1 MANQSFAAQL
11 SKEKRNF
18 LLIFVS
24 IAGGIITFAPYARN
38 LYYDQYLA
46 GFNLTNTQLGMLGSF
61 YGILCLISYI
71 PSGFLADRFSA
82 KTMLFVSFIGMAVAT
97 AWQGMKPGFTGLVC
111 VYALYGVFTTLTF
124 WSPFLKFIRLLGT
137 SEEQGSMYGISE
149 GTRWL
154 FNAVVGFFCL
164 WFMGLFA
171 NKVMGLQGLLWLI
184 AAVYV
189 VIGFVIL
196 WLVPSFKD
204 AGGEKESI
212 NLKDMVKVVKIPG
225 VWLVGLLTCAI
236 YSIFVAANMYFG
248 PYYSNILDIDTTLTS
263 SLAIVKNYLVAG
275 IGTIIFGVISDRY
288 AKKRGGGSSRTPMII
303 VCFCILIV
311 LMAVLMFSASNAIF
325 SVVLT
330 LVITFVFCGTR
341 GICYATLDE
350 GKIPL
355 ELSGV
360 ALGFISIVGYGP
372 ESFMTALMGSWLD
385 KYPGIAGYN
394 MIWIWIIAWSV
405 VGIIAA
411 VAINR
416 LGKVKINNEQ
426 GEVKNV
432 EL

>member
-1 MANQSFAAQL
+1 MEKQSFAMQV
-11 SKEKRNF
+11 SKGKRNF

-46 GFNLTNTQLGMLGSF
+46 GFNLTNTQLGRLGSF

-82 KTMLFVSFIGMAVAT
+82 RTMLFVSFIGMAIAT
-97 AWQGMKPGFTGLVC
+97 AWQGMKPGFTGLIC

-124 WSPFLKFIRLLGT
+124 WSPFLKFIRFLGT

-171 NKVMGLQGLLWLI
+171 DKVFGLQGLLWLI
-184 AAVYV
+184 AGVYV

-204 AGGEKESI
+204 SEDKEGI

-225 VWLVGLLTCAI
+225 VWLVGILTCAI

-248 PYYSNILDIDTTLTS
+248 PYYSNILGVDTTLTS
-263 SLAIVKNYLVAG
+263 SLAIIKNYLVAG
-275 IGTIIFGVISDRY
+275 IGTILFGVISDRY
-288 AKKRGGGSSRTPMII
+288 ARKKGGGSSRTPMII
-303 VCFCILIV
+303 VCFCILIA
-311 LMAVLMFSASNAIF
+311 LMAVLMFSSAHVALSIG
-325 SVVLT
+325 LT
-330 LVITFVFCGTR
+330 LAITFVFCGTR
-341 GICYATLDE
+341 GVCYATLDE

-360 ALGFISIVGYGP
+360 ALGLISIIGYGP

-385 KYPGIAGYN
+385 KYPGITGYN
-394 MIWIWIIAWSV
+394 MIWIWIIVWSV

-411 VAINR
+411 FAINR
-416 LGKVKINNEQ
+416 LGKRNRTEEGGNVKC
-426 GEVKNV
+426 
-432 EL
+432 

>member
-11 SKEKRNF
+11 SKGKRNF

-196 WLVPSFKD
+196 WLV
-204 AGGEKESI
+204 
-212 NLKDMVKVVKIPG
+212 
-225 VWLVGLLTCAI
+225 GLLTCAI
-236 YSIFVAANMYFG
+236 YSIFVSANMYFG
-248 PYYSNILDIDTTLTS
+248 PYYSNILGIDTTLTS

-288 AKKRGGGSSRTPMII
+288 AQKRGGGSSRTPMII

-311 LMAVLMFSASNAIF
+311 LMAVMMFSASNAIF

-416 LGKVKINNEQ
+416 LGKR
-426 GEVKNV
+426 KNK
-432 EL
+432 